1 VLKLSSEEQL
11 CQALIALVT
20 KGSSELK
27 LVSDEQS
34 FHDAY
39 ASFNEGSSA
48 LKLVS
53 DEQLFH
59 AELALVAVG
68 SGVLNEV
75 SPLDCHA
82 LVKFTLLASVPSF
95 APAGNDVR
103 AEVLCHADVKVEQ
116 LLKSSAGK
124 DVRGFA
130 YQQ

>member
-1 VLKLSSEEQL
+1 MLKLSSEEQL

-20 KGSSELK
+20 KGSS
-27 LVSDEQS
+27 
-34 FHDAY
+34 
-39 ASFNEGSSA
+39 A

-53 DEQLFH
+53 DEQLVH